1 MYLDDFRTY
10 CLKKPFVTEGF
21 PFDERTLVF
30 KVDGKVFA
38 LLDVDSFEQ
47 VNLKC
52 APEKAVDLREQYNGI
67 LPGYHM
73 NKTHWNTVR
82 VNEDVPDELIYS
94 LVDESYCQVVNSF
107 TKKRRNELSLG

>member
-1 MYLDDFRTY
+1 
-10 CLKKPFVTEGF
+10 
-21 PFDERTLVF
+21 
-30 KVDGKVFA
+30 VFA

-52 APEKAVDLREQYNGI
+52 TPDKAVDLREQYNGI

-82 VNEDVPDELIYS
+82 VKEDVPVEMIYS
-94 LVDESYCQVVNSF
+94 LVDESYNEVVKTF

>member
-1 MYLDDFRTY
+1 
-10 CLKKPFVTEGF
+10 
-21 PFDERTLVF
+21 
-30 KVDGKVFA
+30 VFA

-52 APEKAVDLREQYNGI
+52 APDKAVDLREQYNGI

-82 VNEDVPDELIYS
+82 VNEDVPVEMIYS
-94 LVDESYCQVVNSF
+94 LVDESYNEVVKTF

>member
-1 MYLDDFRTY
+1 MDI
-10 CLKKPFVTEGF
+10 
-21 PFDERTLVF
+21 
-30 KVDGKVFA
+30 
-38 LLDVDSFEQ
+38 DSFEQ

-52 APEKAVDLREQYNGI
+52 APERAVDLREQYNGI

-82 VNEDVPDELIYS
+82 VNEDVADELIYS
-94 LVDESYCQVVNSF
+94 LVDESYDQVVNSF

>member
-1 MYLDDFRTY
+1 MYLDDFRKY

-52 APEKAVDLREQYNGI
+52 APDKAVDLREQYNGI

-82 VNEDVPDELIYS
+82 VKEDVPVEMIYS
-94 LVDESYCQVVNSF
+94 LVDESYNEVVKTF